1 MQSLIT
7 KYIYLLH
14 SLLFTMNAGEHRRK
28 VDDGTE
34 LQLIASNY
42 LVHPKYNSKDI
53 EYDYALLKLEKPV
66 DFSVYNHIR

>member
-1 MQSLIT
+1 MLMFS
-7 KYIYLLH
+7 
-14 SLLFTMNAGEHRRK
+14 GEHNRK
-28 VDDGTE
+28 EEEGRE

-53 EYDYALLKLEKPV
+53 EYDYALLKLEEPV